1 MTALTVCCATTV
13 RARAG
18 PTPSTSAAS
27 AAIPPVVHRALS
39 FSAATALALA
49 LNAPIALAI
58 PQTSE
63 CATNS
68 CDDNDYSGRDLT
80 AEFYTKGLLKR
91 AKFSGSNLAGVTL
104 FGADL
109 TDADFTGADL
119 TNANLGQCNLTGAIV
134 SGANMDELGDI
145 DGSDWTDVIVR
156 KDVNDKMCAKNPQGV
171 NAVTGNPTAM

>member
-1 MTALTVCCATTV
+1 MSALTVCAATVV

-18 PTPSTSAAS
+18 PTPSTSTRTHS
-27 AAIPPVVHRALS
+27 SVVQKAIS

-80 AEFYTKGLLKR
+80 AEFYTKGSLER
-91 AKFSGSNLAGVTL
+91 AKFMGSNYNCH
-104 FGADL
+104 FESD
-109 TDADFTGADL
+109 
-119 TNANLGQCNLTGAIV
+119 NLDC
-134 SGANMDELGDI
+134 
-145 DGSDWTDVIVR
+145 
-156 KDVNDKMCAKNPQGV
+156 
-171 NAVTGNPTAM
+171 